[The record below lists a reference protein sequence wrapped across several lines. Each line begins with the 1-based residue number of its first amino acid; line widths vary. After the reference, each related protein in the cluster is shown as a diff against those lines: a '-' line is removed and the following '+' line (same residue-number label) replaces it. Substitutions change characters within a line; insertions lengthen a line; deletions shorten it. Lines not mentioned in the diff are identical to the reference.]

1 MEYCLW
7 GGGPPAS
14 WGPVQWHRLP
24 PPRVG
29 PEYLSLPTK
38 TARPQAE
45 SWGRDVENSSTWS
58 SPCHNVMVMKT
69 CCSRDVGRDIVI
81 NEVGRLQVEE
91 VLTDV
96 APNVRLVIVIAEPL
110 TAPLLLF
117 GRRETM
123 ELASRAVGFC

>member
-1 MEYCLW
+1 
-7 GGGPPAS
+7 
-14 WGPVQWHRLP
+14 
-24 PPRVG
+24 
-29 PEYLSLPTK
+29 
-38 TARPQAE
+38 
-45 SWGRDVENSSTWS
+45 
-58 SPCHNVMVMKT
+58 MVMKT